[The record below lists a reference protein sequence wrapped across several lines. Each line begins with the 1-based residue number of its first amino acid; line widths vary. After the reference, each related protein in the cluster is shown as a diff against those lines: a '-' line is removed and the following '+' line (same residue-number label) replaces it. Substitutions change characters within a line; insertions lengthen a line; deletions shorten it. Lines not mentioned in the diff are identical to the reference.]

1 MGSLARRSE
10 LEKDEK
16 NEANNVDH
24 TNVLTTKTKHCLSMS
39 SASSLLSTSTMIE
52 SLLEG
57 SVPAKL
63 IPDKVDSVYLYDR
76 RSVCVLPRAMPN
88 VVHDPPSEASHSH
101 IVDRVVHPS
110 AFSQR
115 SATTAHNSFKKGF
128 LLNRI
133 ENL

>member
-115 SATTAHNSFKKGF
+115 SATTAHNTFKKVF
-128 LLNRI
+128 C
-133 ENL
+133 